1 MAFFLK
7 PKPAELIL
15 DDGNEGRTIVADRK
29 RTILEILYGNRIAH
43 PSDCRIGNCGT
54 CAMQVI
60 AGQVKSLTDPSYTLS
75 AAEIAD
81 RFFLPCQSRVASD
94 TLVVR
99 RVQRPRPAPESE
111 TSS

>member
-1 MAFFLK
+1 MSFFLRR
-7 PKPAELIL
+7 KPAEIVL
-15 DDGNEGRTIVADRK
+15 DDGRSFAADRK
-29 RTILEILYGNRIAH
+29 RTILEILYGNRVAH

-54 CAMQVI
+54 CVMQVV
-60 AGQVKSLTDPSYTLS
+60 AGRVKNLTDPSYILS

-99 RVQRPRPAPESE
+99 RVQRPRSAPESE
-111 TSS
+111 TMS